1 MADQTDKN
9 DPFDARFVTL
19 LDLYLP
25 DGETVRSRK
34 DDDPLPRKGY
44 GPREDE
50 EQGHAKRPPRSRGGD
65 KKGPVERAG
74 KAGRVTSPGDATNSR
89 KAGKDKK
96 DRTKTGTFTLEGR
109 LEYADGWG
117 RVVFGPNGHGFESVP
132 VHPGEKCPYAPG
144 DYVRVRFEGKGRK
157 SLKWHIENVVAR
169 SIEPFRLYVQRTH
182 KEGGKIFGLA
192 RVPAVM
198 PVQEEGA
205 FFCDRFVVEEKD
217 VAPCAGDLVVG
228 RVVGE
233 LWTNQGGKR
242 SGNPCKLLV
251 RPTLVHPFAS
261 HARHEELVRLNHG
274 APGDFPESA
283 RNEARKFVKELAAT
297 DMAGRL
303 DLRDECLVT
312 LDGADAR
319 DFDDAV
325 CVKSLPGGGYEL
337 IVAIADVSHY
347 VRANSPLDREAL
359 KRGNSWY
366 FPTSVAPLLP
376 FELSNELCSL
386 VPHKDR
392 LVVAVRME
400 LDARGHTKRALFDLA
415 VMRSKA
421 RLTYDEALLLV
432 NGGDA
437 GTFGLPGGQA
447 NARSREAALE
457 KFSPENCEGHDVAAM
472 LETALELS
480 KILKKRRLE
489 RGALDMDLPDWT
501 AVIENDRLV
510 DFTYVSHHDMH
521 RLIEEFMIRANE
533 AVAEHLA
540 ATDLP
545 FLYRVHD
552 EPSLEKL
559 CTLTEEL
566 VDGGLLPY
574 GRLRDPLGPR
584 EVFALV
590 AKYRDTDKAYPVAR
604 ACVRSLALAVYA
616 DENIGH
622 FGLASKAYC
631 HFTSPIRRGADLLVH
646 RVLKTA
652 MGKDQDPILA
662 GRKLKRVASALSD
675 CERSA
680 QLAEREM
687 ARRLAVLWLLGQE
700 RGREFEGFVLSRG
713 TRFARVQL
721 EDVPVEG
728 ALFPPRGRTL
738 PKMGARLRMVLDYLN
753 IEALQADFAPAR
765 RSPGKH
771 PGKRPRQTA
780 REA

>member
-1 MADQTDKN
+1 MTDPN
-9 DPFDARFVTL
+9 DRFDAL
-19 LDLYLP
+19 LNLYLP
-25 DGETVRSRK
+25 DRETVRSRK
-34 DDDPLPRKGY
+34 ADDPPPRKP
-44 GPREDE
+44 GPRGEDS
-50 EQGHAKRPPRSRGGD
+50 AP
-65 KKGPVERAG
+65 
-74 KAGRVTSPGDATNSR
+74 
-89 KAGKDKK
+89 KAGKSPSRGHEGRAKGGAPGEGAGRSGNGK
-96 DRTKTGTFTLEGR
+96 AAKAARAVGTREKPMSFVLEGH
-109 LEYADGWG
+109 LEYDDGRG
-117 RVVFGPNGHGFESVP
+117 RVVFEPNAHGFESVP
-132 VHPGEKCPYAPG
+132 VYSIGAFPYAPG

-157 SLKWHIENVVAR
+157 ALRWHIEKVVAR
-169 SIEPFRLYVQRTH
+169 SIVPFRLYVERTH
-182 KEGGKIFGLA
+182 KESGKIFGLA

-198 PVQEEGA
+198 PVQDEGA
-205 FFCDRFVVEEKD
+205 FFCDRFVVEAGD
-217 VAPCAGDLVVG
+217 AAPCVGDIVVG

-233 LWTNQGGKR
+233 IEANSDGRRLGYP
-242 SGNPCKLLV
+242 SKLLV
-251 RPTLVHPFAS
+251 RPVHVHPFAS
-261 HARHEELVRLNHG
+261 YARHEELVRLNHE
-274 APGDFPESA
+274 APGDFPKNA
-283 RNEARKFVKELAAT
+283 QNEARKFEKELAAT

-303 DLRDECLVT
+303 DLREECLVT

-325 CVKSLPGGGYEL
+325 CVKRTPDGGYEL

-347 VRANSPLDREAL
+347 VRASSALDREAL

-366 FPTSVAPLLP
+366 FPTSVAPMLP

-392 LVVAVRME
+392 LAVAVRME
-400 LDARGHTKRALFDLA
+400 LDGRGHTKRAFFDLA

-421 RLTYDEALLLV
+421 RLTYDEALVLV
-432 NGGDA
+432 D
-437 GTFGLPGGQA
+437 GGQA
-447 NARSREAALE
+447 DPERRFDAFGGHVPREAVLE

-472 LETALELS
+472 LEVALELS
-480 KILKKRRLE
+480 KILRKRRLE

-510 DFTYVSHHDMH
+510 DFAYASHHDMH
-521 RLIEEFMIRANE
+521 RLVEEFMIRANE
-533 AVAEHLA
+533 VVAEHLA
-540 ATDLP
+540 QTDLP

-566 VDGGLLPY
+566 VDGGLLPH
-574 GRLRDPLGPR
+574 GRLREPLGSR

-604 ACVRSLALAVYA
+604 ACVRSLSLAVYS

-662 GRKLKRVASALSD
+662 GRKLKRVAAALSD

-687 ARRLAVLWLLGQE
+687 ARRLAVLWLLNQE
-700 RGREFEGFVLSRG
+700 KGREYKGLVLSRG

-721 EDVPVEG
+721 ENVPVEG
-728 ALFPPRGRTL
+728 AFFPPGGRSL
-738 PKMGARLRMVLDYLN
+738 PRMGAHLRMSLEYLN
-753 IEALQADFAPAR
+753 IEALKADFGPAETHPKKR
-765 RSPGKH
+765 RD
-771 PGKRPRQTA
+771 KRARQA
-780 REA
+780 AGEA